1 MKPKELENIKKDH
14 EQILSDLKVDV
25 IFIRGALNRY
35 PNNFKIKRL
44 KDLLSSF
51 ECVLNN
57 YNEDMLKNVP
67 EEEDLA
73 DITCWDSDEIDQ
85 VIYNYVEG
93 DISYEEAKKKIKEI
107 EAKYEKEEK
116 EGVLVELDTREGEI

>member
-1 MKPKELENIKKDH
+1 MKPKDINYLTQNHKQKCGELKSHMNYMNLILKD
-14 EQILSDLKVDV
+14 
-25 IFIRGALNRY
+25 Y
-35 PNNFKIKRL
+35 PENFKIKRL

-51 ECVLNN
+51 ECILNN
-57 YNEDMLKNVP
+57 YSEDMLKNVP
-67 EEEDLA
+67 EEEDLV

-85 VIYNYVEG
+85 VIYDYVEG
-93 DISYEEAKKKIKEI
+93 DISYEEAKKKIKDL